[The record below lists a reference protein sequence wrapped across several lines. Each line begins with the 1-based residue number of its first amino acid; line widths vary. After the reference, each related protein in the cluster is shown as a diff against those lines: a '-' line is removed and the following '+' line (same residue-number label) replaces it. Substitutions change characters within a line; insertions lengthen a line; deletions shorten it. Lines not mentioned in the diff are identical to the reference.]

1 LYIGDFT
8 YPLSATL
15 IKLAL
20 LFQYLRVF
28 KARSWYRMF
37 CKIMIIISVAWGSA
51 FGVLRLFP
59 CYPVSAYWHVSL
71 DGARC
76 WGFGSRD
83 PLTYT
88 RVFVSQAITTALL
101 DLIIFAIPLRLC
113 FEPGT
118 ERKTRFSLLGLFVL
132 GLLAI
137 LCAILRM
144 VFVIKHFTAD
154 AFRFDPSWYSPTTS
168 GLASL
173 EVHLAAVCAALP
185 VFWPVVT
192 KTLDRIFVTTEV
204 SITREFGRLHP
215 KGNREVELHS
225 TSSNRNLTL
234 DHFHELQDPEG
245 WKLFV
250 GDETTGIGQSETVVE
265 APAGAKRLGTIRVL
279 L

>member
-1 LYIGDFT
+1 
-8 YPLSATL
+8 
-15 IKLAL
+15 
-20 LFQYLRVF
+20 
-28 KARSWYRMF
+28 
-37 CKIMIIISVAWGSA
+37 MIIISVVWGSA
-51 FGVLRLFP
+51 FVVLRLFP
-59 CYPVSAYWHVSL
+59 CYPVAAYWHVSL

-83 PLTYT
+83 PLNYT
-88 RVFVSQAITTALL
+88 RVFVTKATTAATL
-101 DLIIFAIPLRLC
+101 DFIIFAIPLPLC

-132 GLLAI
+132 GLSYVRMSTRSTPVTRRVNLHKYRTDRFRRAI
-137 LCAILRM
+137 LCVILRM
-144 VFVIKHFTAD
+144 VFVIKHFTANT
-154 AFRFDPSWYSPTTS
+154 FRFDPSWYSPTTS
-168 GLASL
+168 GLACL

-234 DHFHELQDPEG
+234 DTFHESRDPEG
-245 WKLFV
+245 WEPFV
-250 GDETTGIGQSETVVE
+250 GDETSGIGQSETVVE
-265 APAGAKRLGTIRVL
+265 SPVGAKSLGMIRVL
-279 L
+279 FWQHGQ